1 VRLQCP
7 GLRGGTA
14 RKNTEATVIRPAP
27 SLLPF
32 VGALGAAGFI
42 ALAAN
47 GGRAQTGALPAIEE
61 TEVKSHPSQGDV
73 KTVAGAKARLVRTAA
88 GIFASLD
95 TEGLITGHAYTLL
108 LAVINNPAACGTN
121 PCKPADVVGRSAETK
136 SDIVGVADGTI
147 VGEDGKARF
156 ASFQPVG
163 ELPEAW
169 FGNGLQDPTGAE
181 IHLVVHDHGPMLP
194 ELGAL
199 MLTTYRTGCAHESI
213 PAAFPDE
220 AKMDGEPGPNTCRLV
235 QVATF
240 PPHDR

>member
-1 VRLQCP
+1 MQRP
-7 GLRGGTA
+7 GDRS
-14 RKNTEATVIRPAP
+14 RKSEEATVMRPAA
-27 SLLPF
+27 SLMAL
-32 VGALGAAGFI
+32 VGALCAAGFI
-42 ALAAN
+42 AFAAN
-47 GGRAQTGALPAIEE
+47 GGRAQTGALPDIEE
-61 TEVKSHPSQGDV
+61 TVVRTHPSQGDV
-73 KTVAGAKARLVRTAA
+73 KTVAGSKARLVRTAA

-95 TEGLITGHAYTLL
+95 TEGLTPGHAYTLL
-108 LAVINNPAACGTN
+108 LAVINDPAACEAS

-136 SDIVGVADGTI
+136 SDIVGVADGAI

-156 ASFQPVG
+156 ASFQPIG

-169 FGNGLQDPTGAE
+169 FGNGLQDPAGAE

-199 MLTTYRTGCAHESI
+199 MLTTYRSGCAHESI

-235 QVATF
+235 QVAIFLPLRT
-240 PPHDR
+240 